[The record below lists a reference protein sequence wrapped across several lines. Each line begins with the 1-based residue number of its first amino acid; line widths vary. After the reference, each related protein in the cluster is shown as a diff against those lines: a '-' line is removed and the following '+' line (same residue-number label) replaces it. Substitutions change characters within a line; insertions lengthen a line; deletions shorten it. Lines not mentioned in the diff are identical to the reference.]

1 MATTRPDLLPCLGY
15 GADRGTPQRS
25 ICQVESGHIS
35 LEAQSLLKRLR
46 WPVMTWMKFCSVVD
60 FEK

>member
-1 MATTRPDLLPCLGY
+1 
-15 GADRGTPQRS
+15 
-25 ICQVESGHIS
+25 VESGHIS